1 MREHREVRHVS
12 LMTNRA
18 SQDNGS
24 SAQATPEWAR
34 QAAQY
39 LRARQLAAQAQL
51 APMAANARVAARQG
65 VYGARVWTA
74 PRLDAMSLAMQ
85 EQVAPWIAAQLA
97 AYARRVDPVQ
107 VKSRR
112 RWPAVAAA
120 GIIVIGGGAA
130 TAYILTRRNS
140 DAGADTEEPGEAA
153 SSPDTEREMAPAD
166 AVGAD
171 VNGQTQAT

>member
-1 MREHREVRHVS
+1 VS
-12 LMTNRA
+12 LITKQA
-18 SQDNGS
+18 SQDNAS
-24 SAQATPEWAR
+24 SAQATPEWAL
-34 QAAQY
+34 QAARY

-51 APMAANARVAARQG
+51 APLAANARVAARQG
-65 VYGARVWTA
+65 VYGARVWGA

-107 VKSRR
+107 AKSRR
-112 RWPAVAAA
+112 RWPAVAA

-130 TAYILTRRNS
+130 TVYVLSRRNS
-140 DAGADTEEPGEAA
+140 GAGADTEELGEAA

-171 VNGQTQAT
+171 VNGQTQTT

>member
-1 MREHREVRHVS
+1 MS

-107 VKSRR
+107 ARSRR
-112 RWPAVAAA
+112 RWPAVAA
-120 GIIVIGGGAA
+120 GIIVIGCGAA
-130 TAYILTRRNS
+130 TTVYFVNRRNS
-140 DAGADTEEPGEAA
+140 DAGAETEEPGEAA
-153 SSPDTEREMAPAD
+153 SSPDTAREMAPAD

-171 VNGQTQAT
+171 ANGQTQAT